1 MLGVGIILRDIV
13 VLKDYYSDQL
23 ERLDLTKSGINLIM
37 SDVPEILEKESS
49 RDQAVILKMTEMT
62 PEKLATMIKLG
73 KEANRYKV
81 PLLLEPIA
89 VGESIEQFH
98 SFQELIKYLSF
109 DVIIADFTT
118 ILALSGR
125 KSMGDGLEIIRENE
139 QLLAEIAN
147 VYQSVI
153 VVKAETVFISAGASL
168 IENDAVQAKGFNLAL
183 MTAKYLA
190 DGEQEVSAIQHALS
204 FIE

>member
-1 MLGVGIILRDIV
+1 MGIILRDIV

-23 ERLDLTKSGINLIM
+23 EHLDLTKRGINLIM
-37 SDVPEILEKESS
+37 SDVPEIFEKKSS
-49 RDQAVILKMTEMT
+49 CDQAVILKMTEMT

-153 VVKAETVFISAGASL
+153 VVEAETVFISAGASL

>member
-1 MLGVGIILRDIV
+1 MGIILRDIV

-153 VVKAETVFISAGASL
+153 VVEAETVFISAGASL
-168 IENDAVQAKGFNLAL
+168 IESDAAQAKGFNLAL

>member
-1 MLGVGIILRDIV
+1 MGIILRDIV

-23 ERLDLTKSGINLIM
+23 EHLDLTKSGINLIM

-125 KSMGDGLEIIRENE
+125 KIMGDGLEIIRENE

-153 VVKAETVFISAGASL
+153 VVEAETVFISAGASL
-168 IENDAVQAKGFNLAL
+168 IESDAAKAKGFNLAL

-190 DGEQEVSAIQHALS
+190 DGEQKVSAIQHALS

>member
-1 MLGVGIILRDIV
+1 MGIILRDIV

-23 ERLDLTKSGINLIM
+23 EHLDLTKSGINLIM
-37 SDVPEILEKESS
+37 SDVPEIFEKKSS
-49 RDQAVILKMTEMT
+49 CDQAVILKMTEMT

-153 VVKAETVFISAGASL
+153 VVEAETVFISAGASL
-168 IENDAVQAKGFNLAL
+168 IESDAAQAKGFNLAL

>member
-1 MLGVGIILRDIV
+1 MGIILRDIV

-23 ERLDLTKSGINLIM
+23 EHLDLTMSGINLIM

-153 VVKAETVFISAGASL
+153 VVEAETVFISAGASL
-168 IENDAVQAKGFNLAL
+168 IESDAAQAKGFNLAL

>member
-1 MLGVGIILRDIV
+1 MGIILRDIV

-23 ERLDLTKSGINLIM
+23 EHLDLTKSGINLIM

-153 VVKAETVFISAGASL
+153 VVEAETVFISAGASL
-168 IENDAVQAKGFNLAL
+168 IESDAAQAKGFNLAL

>member
-1 MLGVGIILRDIV
+1 MGIILRDIV

-23 ERLDLTKSGINLIM
+23 EHLDLTKSGINLIM
-37 SDVPEILEKESS
+37 SDVPEIFEKESS

-153 VVKAETVFISAGASL
+153 VIKAETVFISAGASL
-168 IENDAVQAKGFNLAL
+168 IESDAAQAKGFNLAL

>member
-1 MLGVGIILRDIV
+1 
-13 VLKDYYSDQL
+13 
-23 ERLDLTKSGINLIM
+23 
-37 SDVPEILEKESS
+37 
-49 RDQAVILKMTEMT
+49 MTEMT

-168 IENDAVQAKGFNLAL
+168 IESDAAQAKGFNLAL

>member
-1 MLGVGIILRDIV
+1 MGIILRDIV

-23 ERLDLTKSGINLIM
+23 EHLDLTKSGINLIM
-37 SDVPEILEKESS
+37 SDVPEIFEKKSS
-49 RDQAVILKMTEMT
+49 CDQAVILKMTEMT

-153 VVKAETVFISAGASL
+153 IVEAETVFISAGASL

>member
-1 MLGVGIILRDIV
+1 MGIILRDIV

-23 ERLDLTKSGINLIM
+23 EHLDLTKSGINLIM

>member
-1 MLGVGIILRDIV
+1 MGIILRDIV

-23 ERLDLTKSGINLIM
+23 EHLDLTKSGINLIM
-37 SDVPEILEKESS
+37 SDVPEIFEKKSS
-49 RDQAVILKMTEMT
+49 CDQAVILKMTEMT

-168 IENDAVQAKGFNLAL
+168 IENDTVQAKGFNLAL

>member
-1 MLGVGIILRDIV
+1 MGIILRDIV

-23 ERLDLTKSGINLIM
+23 EHLDLTKSGINLIM

-153 VVKAETVFISAGASL
+153 VVEAETVFISAGASL
-168 IENDAVQAKGFNLAL
+168 IESDAVQAKGFNLAL

>member
-1 MLGVGIILRDIV
+1 MGIILRDIV

-23 ERLDLTKSGINLIM
+23 EHLDLTKRGINLIM

-153 VVKAETVFISAGASL
+153 VVEAETVFISAGASL
-168 IENDAVQAKGFNLAL
+168 IESDAAQAKGFNLAL

>member
-1 MLGVGIILRDIV
+1 MGIILRDIV

-23 ERLDLTKSGINLIM
+23 EHLDLTKSGINLIM
-37 SDVPEILEKESS
+37 SDVPEIFEKESS

>member
-1 MLGVGIILRDIV
+1 MGIILRDIV

-23 ERLDLTKSGINLIM
+23 EHLDLTKRGINLIM
-37 SDVPEILEKESS
+37 SDVPEIFEKKSS
-49 RDQAVILKMTEMT
+49 CDQAVILKMTEMT

-168 IENDAVQAKGFNLAL
+168 IESDAAQAKGFNLAL

>member
-1 MLGVGIILRDIV
+1 MGIILRDIV

-23 ERLDLTKSGINLIM
+23 EHLDLTKSGINLIM
-37 SDVPEILEKESS
+37 SDVPEIFEKESS

-153 VVKAETVFISAGASL
+153 VVEAETVFISAGASL

-190 DGEQEVSAIQHALS
+190 DGEQEISAIQHALS
-204 FIE
+204 SDF

>member
-1 MLGVGIILRDIV
+1 MGIILRDIV

>member
-1 MLGVGIILRDIV
+1 MGIILRDIV

-23 ERLDLTKSGINLIM
+23 EHLDLTKSGINLIM
-37 SDVPEILEKESS
+37 SDVPEIFEKESS

-81 PLLLEPIA
+81 PLLLEPSA

-168 IENDAVQAKGFNLAL
+168 IESDAAQAKGFNLAL

>member
-1 MLGVGIILRDIV
+1 MGIILRDIV

-23 ERLDLTKSGINLIM
+23 EHLDLTKSGINLIM
-37 SDVPEILEKESS
+37 SDVPEIFEKESS

-153 VVKAETVFISAGASL
+153 VVEAETVFISAGASL

>member
-1 MLGVGIILRDIV
+1 MGIILRDIV

-23 ERLDLTKSGINLIM
+23 EHLDLTKRGINLIM
-37 SDVPEILEKESS
+37 SDVPEIFEKKSS
-49 RDQAVILKMTEMT
+49 CDQAVILKMTEMT
-62 PEKLATMIKLG
+62 PEKLAAMIKLG

-153 VVKAETVFISAGASL
+153 VVEAETVFISAGASL
-168 IENDAVQAKGFNLAL
+168 IENDTVQAKGFNLAL

>member
-1 MLGVGIILRDIV
+1 MGIILRDIV

-23 ERLDLTKSGINLIM
+23 EHLDLTKSGINLIM
-37 SDVPEILEKESS
+37 SDVPEIFEKESS

-147 VYQSVI
+147 VYHSVI

-168 IENDAVQAKGFNLAL
+168 IESDAAQAKGFNLAL

>member
-1 MLGVGIILRDIV
+1 MGIILRDIV

-23 ERLDLTKSGINLIM
+23 EHLDLTKRGINLIM
-37 SDVPEILEKESS
+37 SDVPEIFEKKSS
-49 RDQAVILKMTEMT
+49 CDQAVILKMTEMT

-168 IENDAVQAKGFNLAL
+168 IENDTVQAKGFNLAL

>member
-1 MLGVGIILRDIV
+1 MGIILRDIV

-23 ERLDLTKSGINLIM
+23 EHLDLTKSGINLIM

-125 KSMGDGLEIIRENE
+125 KIMGDGLEIIRENE

-153 VVKAETVFISAGASL
+153 VVEAETVFISAGASL
-168 IENDAVQAKGFNLAL
+168 IESDAAQAKGFNLAL

-190 DGEQEVSAIQHALS
+190 DGEQKVSAIQHALS

>member
-1 MLGVGIILRDIV
+1 MGIILRDIV

-23 ERLDLTKSGINLIM
+23 EHLDLTKSGINLIM

-125 KSMGDGLEIIRENE
+125 KIMGDGLEIIRENE

-153 VVKAETVFISAGASL
+153 VVEAETVFISAGASL
-168 IENDAVQAKGFNLAL
+168 IESDAAQAKGFNLAL

-204 FIE
+204 SDF

>member
-1 MLGVGIILRDIV
+1 MGIILRDIV

-23 ERLDLTKSGINLIM
+23 EHLDLTKSGINLIM
-37 SDVPEILEKESS
+37 SDVPEIFEKKSS
-49 RDQAVILKMTEMT
+49 CDQAVILKMTEMT

>member
-1 MLGVGIILRDIV
+1 MGIILRDIV

-23 ERLDLTKSGINLIM
+23 EHLDLTKSGINLIM
-37 SDVPEILEKESS
+37 SDVPEIFEKESS

-81 PLLLEPIA
+81 PLLLEPSA

-168 IENDAVQAKGFNLAL
+168 IESDAAQAKGFNLAL

-204 FIE
+204 SDF

>member
-1 MLGVGIILRDIV
+1 MGIILRDIV

-23 ERLDLTKSGINLIM
+23 EHLDLTKSGINLIM
-37 SDVPEILEKESS
+37 SDVPEIFEKKSS
-49 RDQAVILKMTEMT
+49 CDQAVILKMTEMT

-168 IENDAVQAKGFNLAL
+168 IESDAAQAKGFNLAL

>member
-1 MLGVGIILRDIV
+1 MGIILRDIV

-23 ERLDLTKSGINLIM
+23 EHLDLTKSGINLIM
-37 SDVPEILEKESS
+37 SDVPEIFEKKSS
-49 RDQAVILKMTEMT
+49 CDQAVILKMTEMT
-62 PEKLATMIKLG
+62 PEKLAAMIKLG

-168 IENDAVQAKGFNLAL
+168 IESDAAQAKGFNLAL

>member
-1 MLGVGIILRDIV
+1 MGIILRDIV

-23 ERLDLTKSGINLIM
+23 EHLDLTKSGINLIM

-168 IENDAVQAKGFNLAL
+168 IENDAVQVKGFNLAL

>member
-1 MLGVGIILRDIV
+1 MGIILRDIV

-23 ERLDLTKSGINLIM
+23 EHLDLTKRGINLIM
-37 SDVPEILEKESS
+37 SDVPEIFEKKSS
-49 RDQAVILKMTEMT
+49 CDQAVILKMTEMT
-62 PEKLATMIKLG
+62 PEKLAAIIKLG

-153 VVKAETVFISAGASL
+153 VVEAETVFISAGASL

>member
-1 MLGVGIILRDIV
+1 MGIILRDIV

-23 ERLDLTKSGINLIM
+23 EHLDLTKSGINLIM
-37 SDVPEILEKESS
+37 SDVPEIFEKESS

-168 IENDAVQAKGFNLAL
+168 IENDTVQAKGFNLAL

>member
-1 MLGVGIILRDIV
+1 MGIILRDIV

-23 ERLDLTKSGINLIM
+23 EHLDLTKSGINLIM

-153 VVKAETVFISAGASL
+153 VVEAETVFISAGASL
-168 IENDAVQAKGFNLAL
+168 IESDSAQAKGFNLAL

>member
-1 MLGVGIILRDIV
+1 MGIILRDIV

-23 ERLDLTKSGINLIM
+23 EHLDLTKSGINLIM
-37 SDVPEILEKESS
+37 SAVPEIFEKESS

-168 IENDAVQAKGFNLAL
+168 IESDAAQAKGFNLAL

>member
-1 MLGVGIILRDIV
+1 MGIILRDIV

-23 ERLDLTKSGINLIM
+23 EHLDLTKRGINLIM
-37 SDVPEILEKESS
+37 SDVPEIFEKESS

-153 VVKAETVFISAGASL
+153 IVEAETVFISAGASL
-168 IENDAVQAKGFNLAL
+168 IESDAAQAKGFNLAL

>member
-1 MLGVGIILRDIV
+1 MGIILRDIV

-23 ERLDLTKSGINLIM
+23 EHLDLTKSGINLIM

-153 VVKAETVFISAGASL
+153 VVEAETVFISAGASL

>member
-1 MLGVGIILRDIV
+1 MGIILRDIV

-23 ERLDLTKSGINLIM
+23 EHLDLTKRGINLIM
-37 SDVPEILEKESS
+37 SDVPEIFEKKSS
-49 RDQAVILKMTEMT
+49 CDQAVILKMTEMT

-153 VVKAETVFISAGASL
+153 VVEAETVFISAGASL

-204 FIE
+204 SDF

>member
-1 MLGVGIILRDIV
+1 MGIILRDIV

-23 ERLDLTKSGINLIM
+23 EHLDLTKSGINLIM
-37 SDVPEILEKESS
+37 SDVPEIFEKKSS
-49 RDQAVILKMTEMT
+49 CDQAVILKMTEMT

-153 VVKAETVFISAGASL
+153 IVEAETVFISAGASL
-168 IENDAVQAKGFNLAL
+168 IESDAAQAKGFNLAL

>member
-1 MLGVGIILRDIV
+1 
-13 VLKDYYSDQL
+13 
-23 ERLDLTKSGINLIM
+23 M
-37 SDVPEILEKESS
+37 SDVPEIFEKKSS
-49 RDQAVILKMTEMT
+49 CDQAVILKMTEMT

-168 IENDAVQAKGFNLAL
+168 IENDTVQAKGFNLAL

>member
-1 MLGVGIILRDIV
+1 MGIILRDIV
-13 VLKDYYSDQL
+13 VLKDYYSDHL
-23 ERLDLTKSGINLIM
+23 EDLDLTKRGINLIM
-37 SDVPEILEKESS
+37 SDVPEIFEKKSS

-204 FIE
+204 SDF

>member
-1 MLGVGIILRDIV
+1 MGIILRDIV

-23 ERLDLTKSGINLIM
+23 EHLDLTKSGINLIM
-37 SDVPEILEKESS
+37 SDVPEIFEKESS

-153 VVKAETVFISAGASL
+153 IVEAETVFISAGASL